1 MKKKIIISLIVLL
14 TVLTGTSVFAFA
26 NFTQETVYEKNE
38 NGVMCSLKSYD
49 VTATGRVEIPKD
61 YNGLMVTGISENAFL
76 KCNDVTEVV
85 IPKTV
90 VNIGEFSLGYTVNE
104 NGEKVLKENF
114 TIWGRANSEAQKYAE
129 ANGITFKVHLT
140 TPTLISAK
148 NTVGGINIVWTSTD
162 NAAGYN
168 IYRKTAKSNW
178 RKLAFV
184 TGENTKSYI
193 DKTAKNGT
201 SYIYTVRAAFD
212 EVLSGYDKVGVSVYY
227 LETPIVSFTNLKNG
241 VQITWTK
248 NNNATA
254 YKIYKKVDGEK
265 SWTRLKTV
273 KNTILSYTD
282 TTATSGQ
289 KAFYCVKAVQNDY
302 SSSYETKKVNIFLS
316 EPALTNVKNT
326 ANGIKIYW
334 NKING
339 AQKYRVYRRTSG
351 AAWEVLKDVS
361 SSTLSFTDKT
371 AVVGKKYIYTVK
383 AFSGKNKSSHNK
395 GLSLYCV
402 NYPTLKSVTV
412 SSTGLIVSW
421 NKVKVADYYTVYRK
435 NADNTWKRIYKTKN
449 NATLSYKDTSVASGN
464 YYTYTVMAWYK
475 NTKSSY
481 DTNGVTGKYFSS
493 PVLNSARCMQSKYIN
508 LDWSQVGG
516 AEFYTVFKKEIG
528 GKYSILAIVDA
539 DSHSYKDTEISIG
552 KEYAYIVRAN
562 TYSGLT
568 SGNSNTKTARVLDP
582 NKPMVALTYDD
593 GPSNS
598 ATTRILNVLEKY
610 NARATFFVV
619 GSRVDSYKAQLKRA
633 YTLNCEIANH
643 TYNHATLTSC
653 SADKIKKEL
662 SDTDKKVKAITGEN
676 PVLMRPPGGSY
687 RNDTVKKNTAYPII
701 MWSIDTR
708 DWESRNASKIVS
720 NIKYDVRDGSIVL
733 MHDLYDST
741 ASATETIV
749 PWLIKQGY
757 QIVTVSEMMDA
768 KGITMQ
774 NGVAYSSAN

>member
-1 MKKKIIISLIVLL
+1 MKKKIIISLVVLL
-14 TVLTGTSVFAFA
+14 TVLTGTSVLAFA
-26 NFTQETVYEKNE
+26 DFSQETVYETDK

-76 KCNDVTEVV
+76 KCNDVTDVV

-140 TPTLISAK
+140 TPPLVSAK
-148 NTVGGINIVWTSTD
+148 STVGGVNVVWTPTD
-162 NAAGYN
+162 NAEGYN
-168 IYRKTAKSNW
+168 IYRKTANSKW
-178 RKLAFV
+178 KKVAFA
-184 TGENTKSYI
+184 TGENTKAYI

-201 SYIYTVRAAFD
+201 GYIYTVRASYGEA
-212 EVLSGYDKVGVSVYY
+212 LSDYDNAGISVYY
-227 LETPIVSFTNLKNG
+227 LETPVVSFTNLKNG
-241 VQITWTK
+241 VKITWTK
-248 NNNATA
+248 NNKATS
-254 YKIYKKVDGEK
+254 YRVYKKVAGAK
-265 SWTRLKTV
+265 SWTKLKTV
-273 KNTILSYTD
+273 KNTVFTYTD
-282 TTATSGQ
+282 TTAISGQ
-289 KAFYCVKAVQNDY
+289 KAYYCVKAIQNNY
-302 SSSYETKKVNIFLS
+302 SSSYETNKVNIFLA
-316 EPALTNVKNT
+316 EPTLTNVKNT
-326 ANGIKIYW
+326 TNGIKVYW
-334 NKING
+334 NKVNG

-361 SSTLSFTDKT
+361 SSTLAFTDKT
-371 AVVGKKYIYTVK
+371 AVAGKKYIYTVK
-383 AFSGKNKSSHNK
+383 AFSGKYKSSHNK

-402 NYPTLKSVTV
+402 SYPTLKSVTV
-412 SSTGLIVSW
+412 ASNGLTVYW
-421 NKVKVADYYTVYRK
+421 NKAKAADYYTVYRK
-435 NADNTWKRIYKTKN
+435 NPDNTWKRIYKTKN
-449 NATLSYKDTSVASGN
+449 NTTLSYKDTTVASGS

-481 DTNGVTGKYFSS
+481 DANGITGKYFSS
-493 PVLNSARCMQSKYIN
+493 PTLNSARCIKSKYIA

-528 GKYSILAIVDA
+528 GKYSVLAIVNA
-539 DSHSYKDTEISIG
+539 DSHSYNDTEISIG
-552 KEYAYIVRAN
+552 KEYAYIIRAN

-568 SGNSNTKTARVLDP
+568 SGNSNAKTARVLDP

-593 GPSNS
+593 GPSSS

-619 GSRVDSYKAQLKRA
+619 GSRVNSYKSQLKRA
-633 YTLNCEIANH
+633 YNLKCEIGNH
-643 TYNHATLTSC
+643 TYNHATLTSL
-653 SADKIKKEL
+653 SASGVKKEL
-662 SDTDKKVKAITGEN
+662 SDTDKRVKAVTGEN

-701 MWSIDTR
+701 MWSVDTR

-720 NIKYDVRDGSIVL
+720 NIKYNVRDGSIVL